1 MSERGQILL
10 ISAIGR
16 LLLVTNFA
24 YSRTAKRNF
33 NWDGGDL
40 LWMKDFRK

>member
-1 MSERGQILL
+1 MGEWGQILL

-24 YSRTAKRNF
+24 YSRTAKCNF
-33 NWDGGDL
+33 NWDGGAL
-40 LWMKDFRK
+40 LWIKDFRK